1 MYKQAGRLYGLAGLI
16 AVLAGMPQSQATE
29 LSEDDFLQDLPV
41 VLSATRLV
49 QDKRDAPVATTVIDR
64 EMIDA
69 SGFTEI
75 ADLLRYVPGFVV
87 NYDSGHVQAASYH
100 MLNNNLSRRMQ
111 VLVDGRSVYIPSLL
125 GVQWTSLGIS
135 IEDIERIEVIR
146 GPNAASYGSNSLLG
160 VISII
165 TRHASQD
172 RGVMTKINA
181 GDNNLAEGFLR
192 LGGGNENLDVK
203 VTAVYRQN
211 DGFADRYDS
220 AKIQKLNA
228 RADYQAGLNDSLAF
242 YATFND
248 AKVQEDNVFS
258 KNIPHHPANIVS
270 RSFQMDWTH
279 SLSANEDLKF
289 QYYRQCYEKQN
300 RYPYAGTPLFIDQGR
315 RSERDDFEFQHTLSP
330 LDNLNMV
337 WGAGLRN
344 DQVISDYYL
353 GQTPARINRSY
364 RLFGSLAWDITD
376 STLLNA
382 GIMLEKYQITTGT
395 ELSPML
401 SLNHNLTNTDTVRAS
416 VSTAIRAP
424 GIIEE
429 YTDVSVAGSTIA
441 YDAGKLVPER
451 ILAYEVGYLGR
462 FPRYRASLDL
472 KLYHEYIRNLISL
485 AAADAAG
492 NPPYHFANQD
502 NAKTQGLEAT
512 FSFKPNNKLRL
523 EFSYAHARIRAS
535 DIRNITQYTH
545 SSPND
550 SFSLQIIKRFLQGY
564 EGSLNVFYN
573 SPMKQL
579 ATEDMRSAN
588 TRINLRAGKTFK
600 LAGTKTELAFTI
612 QNLLNEFEPTRL
624 KNVAKRRFYLSLKL
638 EFR

>member
-1 MYKQAGRLYGLAGLI
+1 MHKQASCLYGLTGL
-16 AVLAGMPQSQATE
+16 LAILGGMPSLQAAE

-49 QDKRDAPVATTVIDR
+49 QSRRDAPVATTVIDR

-75 ADLLRYVPGFVV
+75 VDLLRYVPGFVV

-172 RGVMTKINA
+172 RGVMMKINA
-181 GDNNLAEGFLR
+181 GENNLAESFLR
-192 LGGGNENLDVK
+192 LGSGNENLDMK

-211 DGFADRYDS
+211 DGFVDRYDS
-220 AKIQKLNA
+220 DKIRKLNA
-228 RADYQAGLNDSLAF
+228 RADYQASLNDTLAF
-242 YATFND
+242 YATVNNT
-248 AKVQEDNVFS
+248 KVQEDNVFS
-258 KNIPHHPANIVS
+258 RDIPNHPAKTLS
-270 RSFQMDWTH
+270 RSFQVDWTH
-279 SLSANEDLKF
+279 SFSANEDLKF
-289 QYYRQCYEKQN
+289 QYYRQSYEKQN
-300 RYPYAGTPLFIDQGR
+300 RYQYADTPLFIDQSR

-330 LDNLNMV
+330 LDNLNLV
-337 WGAGLRN
+337 WGAGLRT
-344 DQVISDYYL
+344 DRVISNYYL
-353 GQTPARINRSY
+353 GQTPAQTNRSY
-364 RLFGSLAWDITD
+364 RLFSSLAWDITT

-382 GIMLEKYQITTGT
+382 GVMLEDYQITTGT

-401 SLNHNLTNTDTVRAS
+401 SLNHNLSNTDTIRVSA
-416 VSTAIRAP
+416 STAIRAP
-424 GIIEE
+424 GLIEE
-429 YTDVSVAGSTIA
+429 YTDVSIAGNTIA
-441 YDAGKLVPER
+441 YDASKLTPER

-472 KLYHEYIRNLISL
+472 KLYREYINNLISL

-492 NPPYHFANQD
+492 NLPYHFANQD
-502 NAKTQGLEAT
+502 NVKTAGLEAT

-523 EFSYAHARIRAS
+523 EFSYAYARIQS
-535 DIRNITQYTH
+535 TDVRNTTQYAN
-545 SSPND
+545 SSPDD
-550 SFSLQIIKRFLQGY
+550 SFSLQIIQRFSHDYQS
-564 EGSLNVFYN
+564 SLNVFYH
-573 SPMKQL
+573 SIMKQL
-579 ATEDMRSAN
+579 ATEDMRSDN
-588 TRINLRAGKTFK
+588 IRINLRLGKTFI
-600 LAGTKTELAFTI
+600 LAGNKTELAFTV
-612 QNLLNEFEPTRL
+612 QNLLNEFEYTRL
-624 KNVAKRRFYLSLKL
+624 KNVAERRSYLSLKL

>member
-1 MYKQAGRLYGLAGLI
+1 MQKQASCLYGLTGLLLI
-16 AVLAGMPQSQATE
+16 LAGIPPLQAAA
-29 LSEDDFLQDLPV
+29 LSENDFLQDLPV

-75 ADLLRYVPGFVV
+75 ADLLRYVPGFIV
-87 NYDSGHVQAASYH
+87 NYDSGHMQAASYH

-172 RGVMTKINA
+172 RGVMTKINT
-181 GDNNLAEGFLR
+181 GENNLAEGFLR
-192 LGGGNENLDVK
+192 MGGGNENLDVK
-203 VTAVYRQN
+203 AIAVYRQN
-211 DGFADRYDS
+211 AGFVERYDS
-220 AKIQKLNA
+220 AQFRKLNI
-228 RADYQAGLNDSLAF
+228 RADYQASLNDTLVF
-242 YATFND
+242 YGTINNG
-248 AKVQEDNVFS
+248 KVQEDNVFS
-258 KNIPHHPANIVS
+258 SDIPNHPANLTA
-270 RSFQMDWTH
+270 RSFQLGWTH
-279 SLSANEDLKF
+279 SLSASEDFKF
-289 QYYRQCYEKQN
+289 QYYQEYYDKQN
-300 RYPYAGTPLFIDQGR
+300 RYQYAGTPLFIDQSR
-315 RSERDDFEFQHTLSP
+315 RSKRDDLEFQHTLSP
-330 LDNLNMV
+330 LDNLNIA
-337 WGAGLRN
+337 WGFGLRK

-353 GQTPARINRSY
+353 GQTPTQTNSSY
-364 RLFGSLAWDITD
+364 RLFGNLAWDITD

-382 GIMLEKYQITTGT
+382 GAMLEDYQITKGA

-401 SLNHNLTNTDTVRAS
+401 SLNHHLTNTDTLRISA
-416 VSTAIRAP
+416 STAIRAP

-429 YTDVSVAGSTIA
+429 YTDVSVAGNSIA
-441 YDAGKLVPER
+441 YDAGKLAPER

-472 KLYHEYIRNLISL
+472 KFYREYIRNLISL

-492 NPPYHFANQD
+492 NLPYHFANQD
-502 NAKTQGLEAT
+502 NVKTAGLEAT
-512 FSFKPNNKLRL
+512 FSFKPNHKLRL
-523 EFSYAHARIRAS
+523 EFSYAHARIQS
-535 DIRNITQYTH
+535 TDVRNTTQYAN
-545 SSPND
+545 SSPDD
-550 SFSLQIIKRFLQGY
+550 SFSLQIIQRFSQSY
-564 EGSLNVFYN
+564 QASLNVFYN
-573 SPMKQL
+573 SVMKQL
-579 ATEDMRSAN
+579 ATEEMRSDN
-588 TRINLRAGKTFK
+588 TRINLRIGKTFK
-600 LAGTKTELAFTI
+600 LAGNKTELALI
-612 QNLLNEFEPTRL
+612 VQNLLNEFEYTRL
-624 KNVAKRRFYLSLKL
+624 RNVAERRSYLSLKL

>member
-1 MYKQAGRLYGLAGLI
+1 MHKQARCLYGLTGLI
-16 AVLAGMPQSQATE
+16 AALAGMPALQATE

-75 ADLLRYVPGFVV
+75 ADLLRYVPGFIV

-172 RGVMTKINA
+172 RGVMMKINA
-181 GDNNLAEGFLR
+181 GENNLKESFLR
-192 LGGGNENLDVK
+192 LGAGNENLDAK
-203 VTAVYRQN
+203 ITAVYRQN
-211 DGFADRYDS
+211 DGFDKRYDD

-228 RADYQAGLNDSLAF
+228 RADYQASLNDSLTF
-242 YATFND
+242 YATYND
-248 AKVQEDNVFS
+248 AELQEDNVFS
-258 KNIPHHPANIVS
+258 TDIPNHHANTVS
-270 RSFQMDWTH
+270 RSFQVDWIH
-279 SLSANEDLKF
+279 SLSANEDFKL
-289 QYYRQCYEKQN
+289 QYYRQYYEKQN
-300 RYPYAGTPLFIDQGR
+300 RYQYADTPLFIDQSR
-315 RSERDDFEFQHTLSP
+315 RSERDDVEFQHTLSP
-330 LDNLNMV
+330 LANLNMV

-353 GQTPARINRSY
+353 GQTPRRTNQSY
-364 RLFGSLAWDITD
+364 RLFGNLAWNITD

-382 GIMLEKYQITTGT
+382 GAMLEKYQLTGT
-395 ELSPML
+395 EVSPML
-401 SLNHNLTNTDTVRAS
+401 SLNHNLSNTDTVRAS

-429 YTDVSVAGSTIA
+429 YTEVTIAGNLIA
-441 YDAGKLVPER
+441 YDASKLAPER

-472 KLYHEYIRNLISL
+472 KIYREYIHNLISL

-492 NPPYHFANQD
+492 NIPYHFANQD
-502 NAKTQGLEAT
+502 NARTRGLEAT
-512 FSFKPNNKLRL
+512 FSFIPSHKLRL
-523 EFSYAHARIRAS
+523 EFSYAHAQIQAT
-535 DIRNITQYTH
+535 DVRNTTQYTN
-545 SSPND
+545 SSPDD
-550 SFSLQIIKRFLQGY
+550 SFSLQIIQRFSPGY
-564 EGSLNVFYN
+564 QASLNVFYN
-573 SPMKQL
+573 SIMKQL
-579 ATEDMRSAN
+579 ATEDMRSDN
-588 TRINLRAGKTFK
+588 IRINLRLGKTFK
-600 LAGTKTELAFTI
+600 LAGNKTELAFTV
-612 QNLLNEFEPTRL
+612 QNLLNEFEYTRL
-624 KNVAKRRFYLSLKL
+624 RNIAERRSYLSLKL

>member
-1 MYKQAGRLYGLAGLI
+1 MYKRAGCLYALTGLI
-16 AVLAGMPQSQATE
+16 TVLTGTPQLQATE

-100 MLNNNLSRRMQ
+100 MLNNNLARRMQ

-125 GVQWTSLGIS
+125 GVQWISLGIS

-172 RGVMTKINA
+172 KGVMAKINA
-181 GDNNLAEGFLR
+181 GENNLAEGFLR
-192 LGGGNENLDVK
+192 LGGGSENLDVK
-203 VTAVYRQN
+203 VTAAYRQ
-211 DGFADRYDS
+211 DAGFVERYDS
-220 AKIQKLNA
+220 YQVRKLNA
-228 RADYQAGLNDSLAF
+228 RADYQADLNDRLTF

-258 KNIPHHPANIVS
+258 RDIPNHPANIRS
-270 RSFQMDWTH
+270 RSFQMDWVH

-289 QYYRQCYEKQN
+289 QYYRQCYGKQN
-300 RYPYAGTPLFIDQGR
+300 RYQHAGTPLFIDQGR
-315 RSERDDFEFQHTLSP
+315 HSERDDFEFQHTLSP

-337 WGAGLRN
+337 WGAGLRT
-344 DQVISDYYL
+344 DQVFSEYYL
-353 GQTPARINRSY
+353 GQTPARTNRSY
-364 RLFGSLAWDITD
+364 RLFGSLAWNITA

-382 GIMLEKYQITTGT
+382 GVMLEKYQITTGT
-395 ELSPML
+395 ELSPIL
-401 SLNHNLTNTDTVRAS
+401 SLNHYLTNTDTIRVSA
-416 VSTAIRAP
+416 STAIRAP
-424 GIIEE
+424 GLIEE
-429 YTDVSVAGSTIA
+429 YTDVRVGGNTIV
-441 YDAGKLVPER
+441 YDANKLVPER

-462 FPRYRASLDL
+462 FPHYRASLDL

-492 NPPYHFANQD
+492 NLPYHFANQD
-502 NAKTQGLEAT
+502 NAETQGLET
-512 FSFKPNNKLRL
+512 TLSFKPNHKLRL
-523 EFSYAHARIRAS
+523 EFSYAHAHIQAS
-535 DIRNITQYTH
+535 DVRNTTQYTN
-545 SSPND
+545 SAPND
-550 SFSLQIIKRFLQGY
+550 SFSLQIIQRFLQDY
-564 EGSLNVFYN
+564 QGSLNVFYN
-573 SPMKQL
+573 SKMKQL

-588 TRINLRAGKTFK
+588 TRINLRLGKTFK
-600 LAGTKTELAFTI
+600 LAGNKTDVSFTV
-612 QNLLNEFEPTRL
+612 QNLLNEFETTRL
-624 KNVAKRRFYLSLKL
+624 KNVARRRIYLSLKL